1 MRGSWLNNPC
11 RGPEDNE
18 DAEPMDASHST
29 TSGINETAIREISS
43 RYSASKINERF
54 RLTGELRCPKAGEW
68 YWWTGKYGPAACRA
82 DVDRPFNAPILVE
95 RVQGFECADF
105 GPFVVQE
112 TPSADGKT
120 YYVSIERDSGI
131 VTTGRVSRGEADADR
146 KALNAAYWLGR
157 EHKEPK

>member
-1 MRGSWLNNPC
+1 MNDQRI
-11 RGPEDNE
+11 D
-18 DAEPMDASHST
+18 
-29 TSGINETAIREISS
+29 GIKTRYGESAIT
-43 RYSASKINERF
+43 KRF
-54 RLTGELRCPKAGEW
+54 KLTGELRCPKAGEW

-112 TPSADGKT
+112 TPSADGTT
-120 YYVSIERDSGI
+120 YYVAIDKDSGI
-131 VTTGRVSRGEADADR
+131 VSTGRASRGEADADR

-157 EHKEPK
+157 EHAHPAPPEKDGKK